1 MKSNI
6 NLHFN
11 NEIRKIRENSQLRNM
26 AESHRLAGSKIYRN
40 GKELTSF
47 SCNDYLG
54 LSHNKK
60 IISASIKAIKKYGV
74 GAGASRLVSGNHP
87 LYSKLE
93 NLITNFKNGQSTC
106 VFGSGFLTNAGVI
119 PAISS
124 QNDLLIYDELSHA
137 STNLGI
143 KLSRAK
149 SYRYKHNDINHLE
162 SICKKYRN
170 KFKSCFLLTEGVFSM
185 DGDRANL
192 KELSFIAEKYDAS
205 IILDDAHAFGVL
217 GEGKGSD
224 YDINP
229 KPNIFIQIGTLS
241 KAVGSYGCF
250 TVASKIV
257 NKLIYNKVRSLI
269 YTTGLPPGCIAASI
283 AGINIIKSD
292 KNLVK
297 KPLQNAKYFCEN
309 VGLPIPQSSIVTLN
323 LETEKRTIKAS
334 KILEKEGYYV
344 GAIRPPT
351 VPLGTSRLRFTF
363 CANHKK
369 NDIKTLSQIVRKIIN

>member
-26 AESHRLAGSKIYRN
+26 AESHRLADSKIYRN

-149 SYRYKHNDINHLE
+149 SYKYKHNDINHLE

-192 KELSFIAEKYDAS
+192 KEMSFIAEKYDAS

-217 GEGKGSD
+217 GEGKGSH
-224 YDINP
+224 YDIKP
-229 KPNIFIQIGTLS
+229 KTNIFIQIGTLS
-241 KAVGSYGCF
+241 KAVGSYGGF

>member
-192 KELSFIAEKYDAS
+192 KEMSFIAEKYDAS

-217 GEGKGSD
+217 GEGKGSH
-224 YDINP
+224 YDIKP

-241 KAVGSYGCF
+241 KAVGSYGGF